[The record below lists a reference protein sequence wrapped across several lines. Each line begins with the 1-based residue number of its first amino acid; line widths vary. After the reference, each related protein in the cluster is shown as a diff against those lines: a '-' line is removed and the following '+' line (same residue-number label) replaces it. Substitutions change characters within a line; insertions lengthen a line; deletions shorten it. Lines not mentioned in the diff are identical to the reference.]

1 MRENH
6 RHFCGWT
13 IEWDNRTDG
22 GFRFWICE
30 LIYTPGGHSF
40 DTALHHMDMFQSIE
54 EGIEVCE
61 DLICKIINAQ
71 AALTYRRVSDYHHSR
86 NLTTATDTG
95 NSDYIPF

>member
-1 MRENH
+1 LSLSLK
-6 RHFCGWT
+6 
-13 IEWDNRTDG
+13 DG
-22 GFRFWICE
+22 N
-30 LIYTPGGHSF
+30 SVKF
-40 DTALHHMDMFQSIE
+40 DLCIHGRSIE